1 MFKSK
6 SAEIN
11 SACNYELQSEFKEH
25 TIKTKNMTIHKTLMS
40 IHKI

>member
-11 SACNYELQSEFKEH
+11 STRNYELQSEFKER
-25 TIKTKNMTIHKTLMS
+25 TIKTKNMTYT
-40 IHKI
+40 